1 MNYIK
6 VQIGATVVD
15 FPALITRKCRG
26 ETESKKLKKSNKSLS
41 LENPSKN
48 WASQVNTSQGY
59 DDNGG
64 KH

>member
-1 MNYIK
+1 M
-6 VQIGATVVD
+6 VD

-48 WASQVNTSQGY
+48 WASQVNTYQGY